1 MVSIGDRIPDGQQLL
16 DGLLVAW
23 LSICDFSISAPVII
37 PHTLAGCKHA
47 PALSGILGWEK
58 PAMPHP
64 TIDAPE
70 TLREFAPHALPAEA
84 VAQRLATSP
93 DGLSV
98 EEARRRLQYFGAN
111 EIEGIKPISIPA

>member
-1 MVSIGDRIPDGQQLL
+1 
-16 DGLLVAW
+16 
-23 LSICDFSISAPVII
+23 
-37 PHTLAGCKHA
+37 
-47 PALSGILGWEK
+47 
-58 PAMPHP
+58 MPHP

-98 EEARRRLQYFGAN
+98 EEARQRLQYFGAN
-111 EIEGIKPISIPA
+111 EIEGIKPISIPALILHQFTSPLIYILLVAAVVTLLLGEYIDTAVIAAVLVLNATIGFIQE